1 MKHYKSIAL
10 FAAFIVLAS
19 VVFFSVPRARA
30 EVSAKM
36 NFPSG
41 AVVYYGMGTTT
52 TGHVA
57 DTVAFTSDRNFLDT
71 AAYDIAVFV
80 SNLDGAGYWKAS
92 LLNDSSVLVTSSA
105 AGDSLKS
112 YYYLIFYRP
121 K

>member
-1 MKHYKSIAL
+1 MKRFSAVQL
-10 FAAFIVLAS
+10 FSLLLVIMTL
-19 VVFFSVPRARA
+19 VVTGTARA

-52 TGHVA
+52 TGYCV

-71 AAYDIAVFV
+71 AAYDVAVFV
-80 SNLDGAGYWKAS
+80 SNLNATGPWKAAV
-92 LLNDSSVLVTSSA
+92 LNDSSVLVTSA
-105 AGDSLKS
+105 TAGDSLKS